1 MILRLVFAGAAIF
14 IGLLLGI
21 AILTSKKTNK
31 QVNLLLLVL
40 IVYFIGLTMDSFLM
54 YTGLYNRTPHFVL
67 AVAPFGFLIGAVYY
81 FYIRIVLE
89 PSFKFRWYD
98 GIHLILM
105 IRFCYYMRWL
115 YLKSSIEKVE
125 TLKFLWFD
133 NPNKP
138 TLFQFIEW
146 SQDEFLTVFYL
157 IATIRLINLALKT
170 LKSKSSNTDIEYL
183 SWLKK
188 STYIFLV
195 LMLLGI
201 LRIFL
206 VIQYDLRTVN
216 SEILSSIMLLMFA
229 IYLIFQMIQN
239 PDRAFYKLNAEV
251 TITNKENFNFSV
263 RLDLFLKNIAR
274 LFTKKKDFNRNIL
287 LFITGIILIGCIYFY
302 FFNPI
307 IFKQSN
313 WYYFI
318 TVMLL
323 FFMTY
328 QFTIIDNHIIYQ
340 DFKTVNRD
348 FVTLESTTKNNLNSE
363 ISKNN
368 TSFILSLKE
377 IMKNERPHLNP
388 NLKSHDIANLLD
400 TTAHDLSKK
409 INQELGQNF
418 YSFINSYR
426 IEEFKK
432 RVLQEE
438 NKNFT
443 LTSIATDAGFNSKS
457 SFNRIFK
464 AVVGTTPSEYIKTK
478 KKVST
483 FKNDTPNA

>member
-14 IGLLLGI
+14 VGIILGI
-21 AILTSKKTNK
+21 ALLTSKKVNK
-31 QVNLLLLVL
+31 SVNFLLLVI
-40 IVYFIGLTMDSFLM
+40 IVFFIGQTLDSFLM
-54 YTGLYNRTPHFVL
+54 FSGLYKDVPHIVV
-67 AVAPFGFLIGAVYY
+67 AVYPFAFMIGAVYY
-81 FYIRIVLE
+81 FLIRIVLE
-89 PSFKFRWYD
+89 PDFKFRWYD
-98 GIHLILM
+98 TIHFIF
-105 IRFCYYMRWL
+105 IIKVYYKMRWL
-115 YLKSSIEKVE
+115 HFQPASEKIEILKYMW
-125 TLKFLWFD
+125 LD
-133 NPNKP
+133 NPNRP
-138 TLFQFIEW
+138 NFITSFIW
-146 SQDEFLTVFYL
+146 SEDEFLTIFYL
-157 IATIRLINLALKT
+157 IATIKLINLALNS
-170 LKSKSSNTDIEYL
+170 LKSTLSNTDIEYL
-183 SWLKK
+183 VWLKK
-188 STYIFLV
+188 STYIFAALSLLEIIRGFLV
-195 LMLLGI
+195 VQYELHPGKSEIISSIILLGYI
-201 LRIFL
+201 TYF
-206 VIQYDLRTVN
+206 
-216 SEILSSIMLLMFA
+216 
-229 IYLIFQMIQN
+229 IFQMVKN
-239 PDRAFYKLNAEV
+239 PDRAFYTLNSV
-251 TITNKENFNFSV
+251 TNITNREDFNFST
-263 RLDLFLKNIAR
+263 RLDLFLKNIAS

-313 WYYFI
+313 WFYFI

-323 FFMTY
+323 FFMIY

-340 DFKTVNRD
+340 DFKTVNSD

-388 NLKSHDIANLLD
+388 NLKSHDLANLLD
-400 TTAHDLSKK
+400 TTTYNLSKK

-432 RVLQEE
+432 RVLLEE

-443 LTSIATDAGFNSKS
+443 LTSIATDAGFNSKT

-464 AVVGTTPSEYIKTK
+464 AMSGATPSEYIKAQ